1 MKLPRCIPTLTIKS
15 LDEAVVLERIIQKT
29 SINVVELTLREGY
42 CLEGIDLLLNNKNI
56 HVGLGTVYH
65 PDQLDG
71 INTDKIDFIVSPGF
85 SLELYEFTQH
95 ERILYIPGIE
105 TASEIIKAI
114 NNNLMLLKFFP
125 AEQAGG
131 ILKLK
136 SFREVFKDVRFMC
149 TGGINLENYKNYL
162 NEPNVSSVGGSFVL
176 PRDFLN
182 EDRVKEASNFLNT
195 L

>member
-136 SFREVFKDVRFMC
+136 SFREVFKGVRFMC

-162 NEPNVSSVGGSFVL
+162 NEPNVCSVGGSFIL

-182 EDRVKEASNFLNT
+182 KDRVKEASNFLNT

>member
-1 MKLPRCIPTLTIKS
+1 M
-15 LDEAVVLERIIQKT
+15 
-29 SINVVELTLREGY
+29 
-42 CLEGIDLLLNNKNI
+42 
-56 HVGLGTVYH
+56 
-65 PDQLDG
+65 
-71 INTDKIDFIVSPGF
+71 
-85 SLELYEFTQH
+85 YEFTQH

-105 TASEIIKAI
+105 TTSEIIKAI

-136 SFREVFKDVRFMC
+136 SFRVSLKMLGLC